1 MQACVYLKF
10 FVIESQRHGGQL
22 LYQWLLR
29 EASALGLPGGSAF
42 RAIAGYGRHHVLHEA
57 HFYEL
62 AGELPMEVVFV
73 AGVEEA
79 DRLVAHVEKAGLAL
93 FHYRMPAQSGI
104 TGEGRGV
111 DAGRSD

>member
-1 MQACVYLKF
+1 MHACVYLKF
-10 FVIESQRHGGQL
+10 FVLESQRHDGQL

-73 AGVEEA
+73 ASSEDA
-79 DRLVAHVEKAGLAL
+79 DRLSAHVAKAGLSL
-93 FHYRMPAQSGI
+93 FHYRIAAETGM
-104 TGEGRGV
+104 TGE
-111 DAGRSD
+111 D

>member
-1 MQACVYLKF
+1 MADCVYLKF
-10 FVIESQRHGGQL
+10 FVLEQQRHEGQP

-29 EASALGLPGGSAF
+29 RAARLGLPGGSAF

-73 AGVEEA
+73 CDGVEA
-79 DRLVAHVEKAGLAL
+79 DRLVAEVGAAGLSL
-93 FHYRMPAQSGI
+93 FHYRMPAQNGV
-104 TGEGRGV
+104 TG
-111 DAGRSD
+111 AG

>member
-1 MQACVYLKF
+1 MHDCVYLKF
-10 FVIESQRHGGQL
+10 FVIENQRHKGQL

-42 RAIAGYGRHHVLHEA
+42 RAVAGFGRHHVLHEA

-73 AGVEEA
+73 ASRDDA
-79 DRLVAHVEKAGLAL
+79 DRLLVKVSAAGLSL
-93 FHYRMPAQSGI
+93 FHYMMRAESGT
-104 TGEGRGV
+104 TGQ
-111 DAGRSD
+111 A

>member
-10 FVIESQRHGGQL
+10 FVLESQRHDGHL

-62 AGELPMEVVFV
+62 AGELPMEVVFI
-73 AGVEEA
+73 ATREDT
-79 DRLVAHVEKAGLAL
+79 DRLVAHVAQAGLSL
-93 FHYRMPAQSGI
+93 FHYRMPAEAGT
-104 TGEGRGV
+104 TGE
-111 DAGRSD
+111 A

>member
-1 MQACVYLKF
+1 MRDCVYLKF
-10 FVIESQRHGGQL
+10 FVIENQRHAGQL

-29 EASALGLPGGSAF
+29 EASSLGLPGGSAF

-73 AGVEEA
+73 ASGEDA
-79 DRLVAHVEKAGLAL
+79 DRLIAHVAAAGLSL
-93 FHYRMPAQSGI
+93 FHYRMAAESGI
-104 TGEGRGV
+104 TGP
-111 DAGRSD
+111 D